1 MPIRFGPPFLR
12 FVARAALLVCAAVLP
27 ACGGGGPEPGP
38 GPGPGG
44 GGGGP
49 SDPWSLDAEFAEIEA
64 EAPGFGGYFYGGDGT
79 LSLYVQDPATQAA
92 AARTAVARRTA
103 GRGRSSR
110 MPAGAAEIRVL
121 PGRYAFSQLQEWRTR
136 LAPVLLARAD
146 VVYIDV
152 AEDGN
157 ALRIGVLAGTE
168 PGVQARVVAE
178 GVPGAAFAIV
188 AAEAPVRLQH
198 TLRDNAWETRGAGV
212 PGGYLVHWQAG
223 RRTGF
228 CAVGFNVHVRPIRDP
243 ERYTGGYVTASHCSD
258 VPGEVE
264 GTNHYQPDN
273 PHHLG
278 LEIRDPAF
286 VTGGECPAGRRC
298 RWSDAAVFT
307 HSPGRLLDIGLL
319 AAVNAV
325 GSTEVAASPL
335 QIQRKRPY
343 PVVGEMVDKVGP
355 GSGWTFGRV
364 YATCVDVNV
373 ADSNIVLFC
382 QDVMDHAAST
392 GESGSPVYV
401 LRAPGMVDLMGLL
414 WGGTAEVGYFSSIRG
429 MERELGDLEV
439 GG

>member
-1 MPIRFGPPFLR
+1 MPIRFRSR
-12 FVARAALLVCAAVLP
+12 FFGLSARAALLLCVAVLP
-27 ACGGGGPEPGP
+27 ACGGGGPEPG
-38 GPGPGG
+38 GPGPDEGG
-44 GGGGP
+44 GGG
-49 SDPWSLDAEFAEIEA
+49 SDPWSLDGEFAEIEA
-64 EAPGFGGYFYGGDGT
+64 EAPGFGGYFYSGDGT
-79 LSLYVQDPATQAA
+79 LTLYVQDPATQAD
-92 AARTAVARRTA
+92 AARAAVARRTG

-121 PGRYAFSQLQEWRTR
+121 PGRYAFSQLQAWRTA
-136 LAPVLLARAD
+136 LAPILLARAD

-157 ALRIGVLAGTE
+157 ALRIGVLVGTG

-178 GVPGAAFAIV
+178 GLPGGAFAIV
-188 AAEAPVRLQH
+188 AAAAPVRLQH
-198 TLRDNAWETRGAGV
+198 TLRDNAWEARGPGV
-212 PGGYLVHWQAG
+212 PGGYLVQWQAG
-223 RRTGF
+223 SRTGF
-228 CAVGFNVHVRPIRDP
+228 CALGFNVHVRPIRDP
-243 ERYTGGYVTASHCSD
+243 ESYTGGYVTASHCSD
-258 VPGEVE
+258 VSGRVD

-319 AAVNAV
+319 AAVSAV
-325 GSTEVAASPL
+325 GSTEVAATPL

-343 PVVGEMVDKVGP
+343 PVVGELVDKVGP

-373 ADSNIVLFC
+373 AGSNIVLFC
-382 QDVMDHAAST
+382 QDVMDHPAST

-401 LRAPGMVDLMGLL
+401 LRAPGMVDLAGLL